1 MKTIFITALA
11 VAVASPALAQNASTS
26 PAPSA
31 AAPAAP
37 ATSTSSAA
45 GAIHAENCMVKFIH
59 NVNVPAEVDGK
70 VMELKFDEGSTVTA
84 GELMVVID
92 DTQAKFAL
100 ELKKAEEK
108 EALLNATNDV
118 NLKDSRNAKD
128 LAHAELEAF
137 RELRREGAIPFWELE
152 KKRFEATRAELKID
166 LAEMQMQIAK
176 VQFKAKE
183 NERQMAEYEIKKR
196 RITAPFDGYVEA
208 RIAQLGEWVQPG
220 TPVATLVQLDKL
232 KVEGYIDALRYSDPV
247 VKGTPCQVLV
257 YREASNENA
266 VSFDAQI
273 EFVGSEIGLDKRYRI
288 SVNIDNKRA
297 GQQWLVKP
305 GMRAEIII
313 PQ

>member
-1 MKTIFITALA
+1 MNKTMIAAFALA
-11 VAVASPALAQNASTS
+11 FATPALAQTTS
-26 PAPSA
+26 NPSA
-31 AAPAAP
+31 NE
-37 ATSTSSAA
+37 
-45 GAIHAENCMVKFIH
+45 IHAENCTVKFIN

-70 VMELKFDEGSTVTA
+70 VMELKFDEGWTVAA

-92 DTQAKFAL
+92 DTQAKHAL

-118 NLKDSRNAKD
+118 NLKDSKNAKD
-128 LAHAELEAF
+128 LAVAELEAF
-137 RELRREGAIPFWELE
+137 KELRREGAIPFWELE

-183 NERQMAEYEIKKR
+183 SERQMAEYEIEKR

-220 TPVATLVQLDKL
+220 SPVATLVQLDKL
-232 KVEGYIDALRYSDPV
+232 KVEGYIDTRRYSEQV
-247 VKGTPCQVLV
+247 VKGMPVQVRV
-257 YREASNENA
+257 YRDASDEN
-266 VSFDAQI
+266 VVTFDAKVD
-273 EFVGSEIGLDKRYRI
+273 FVGSEIGLDKLYRI
-288 SVNIDNKRA
+288 SVNIDNKQA

-305 GMRAEIII
+305 GMRAEMTVLK
-313 PQ
+313 

>member
-1 MKTIFITALA
+1 MKTILITALA
-11 VAVASPALAQNASTS
+11 LAFATPALAQTAPTS
-26 PAPSA
+26 VAPTSA
-31 AAPAAP
+31 ANE
-37 ATSTSSAA
+37 
-45 GAIHAENCMVKFIH
+45 IHAENCMVKFIH
-59 NVNVPAEVDGK
+59 NVDVPAEVDGK
-70 VMELKFDEGSTVTA
+70 VMELKFDEGSTVAA

-118 NLKDSRNAKD
+118 NLKDSKNAED
-128 LAHAELEAF
+128 LARAELEAF
-137 RELRREGAIPFWELE
+137 KELRREGAIPFWELE

-196 RITAPFDGYVEA
+196 RITAPFAGYVEA
-208 RIAQLGEWVQPG
+208 RLAQLGEWVQPG

-232 KVEGYIDALRYSDPV
+232 KVEGYVDALRYSDQV
-247 VKGTPCQVLV
+247 VKGMPAQVRV

-266 VSFDAQI
+266 VTFNAKID
-273 EFVGSEIGLDKRYRI
+273 FVGSEIGLDKRYRV
-288 SVNIDNKRA
+288 SVNIDNKQA
-297 GQQWLVKP
+297 GEQWLVKP
-305 GMRAEIII
+305 GMRAEIIVLK
-313 PQ
+313 